1 VIENL
6 ILELELQVCMIIF
19 SFHRASGIQGTL
31 FGVRGKI
38 SRRNII
44 SNFPVGSTLHHGEA
58 VSTNLLITLIDYD
71 YDIDYDIKLT
81 VVVYFSHFLI
91 TKHSMVLK
99 LNELIYY

>member
-1 VIENL
+1 
-6 ILELELQVCMIIF
+6 
-19 SFHRASGIQGTL
+19 
-31 FGVRGKI
+31 
-38 SRRNII
+38 
-44 SNFPVGSTLHHGEA
+44 LHHGEA